1 MSALFV
7 KITNPINFMTQ
18 IIHQQL
24 DSVSITLG
32 TPSFFRLFSFLNIPI
47 KRVLARIFSALL
59 LLSLAACSIKQDDV
73 VVALPGCDLEYSRY
87 QATVTGYC
95 QEAAAD
101 LPESVATIH
110 KSITI
115 KPLNEISEVFWFNKK
130 MKYSVIKQV
139 ASSPLIFIIA
149 GTGASYDS
157 SKMLS
162 LQKSFFQQGYHV
174 ISLSSP
180 TFANFIVN
188 SPNTKYMPGDL
199 AHDAEYLYKVMNLVW
214 AQVQAEDEV
223 EASSFSLTGYSL
235 GGAHSA
241 FVSLLDEE
249 KQAFNFEKVLLINP
263 PVSLY
268 NSVSILDDYFD
279 LRDNREAAVAMFDE
293 IFERFSKGYAVQ
305 RSSKFDQESIF
316 SLFKNVKLTEAEL
329 KLLIGASFRMS
340 SSDMIFAIDVS
351 FNTGAI
357 SYKNHAID
365 KFESLSHSMQRASD
379 ITFGDYFDG
388 AMLPRARRE
397 EAKLTKEDLIQRYSL
412 HAIEDYLKTSD
423 KIYLVTNQDDII
435 LQAGEV
441 EYLQS
446 IFAERAKIFPRGGH
460 CGNLDRVSFVE
471 HLNTTFQ
478 GGIN

>member
-1 MSALFV
+1 ML
-7 KITNPINFMTQ
+7 T
-18 IIHQQL
+18 
-24 DSVSITLG
+24 
-32 TPSFFRLFSFLNIPI
+32 
-47 KRVLARIFSALL
+47 
-59 LLSLAACSIKQDDV
+59 LAACSSKHDV
-73 VVALPGCDLEYSRY
+73 VELATPRCDLEYSRY

-101 LPESVATIH
+101 LPESLVTLN

-130 MKYSVIKQV
+130 MDYSLIKQE
-139 ASSPLIFIIA
+139 ARAPLIFIIA
-149 GTGASYDS
+149 GTGAGYDS
-157 SKMLS
+157 AKMIS

-188 SPNTKYMPGDL
+188 SPNTQYMPGDL
-199 AHDAEYLYKVMNLVW
+199 AHDAEDLYKVMNLVW
-214 AQVQAEDEV
+214 AQVQAQDEV
-223 EASSFSLTGYSL
+223 DASSFSLTGYSL

-241 FVSLLDEE
+241 FVALLDEE
-249 KQAFNFEKVLLINP
+249 KQLFNFEKVLMINP

-268 NSVSILDDYFD
+268 NSVSILDEYFD
-279 LRDNREAAVAMFDE
+279 LRDNRQAAVAMFDE
-293 IFERFSKGYAVQ
+293 IFERFSNVYSVQ
-305 RSSKFDQESIF
+305 RSSKFDQGTIF
-316 SLFKNVKLTEAEL
+316 NLFKDVKLSETEL

-357 SYKNHAID
+357 SYKNHTID

-388 AMLPRARRE
+388 AMLPRAQRE
-397 EAKLTKEDLIQRYSL
+397 EASLTKADLIQRYSL
-412 HAIEDYLKTSD
+412 HAIEGYLKKTD

-435 LQAGEV
+435 LRPGEV

-446 IFAERAKIFPRGGH
+446 IFAERAKVFPRGGH
-460 CGNLDRVSFVE
+460 CGNLDRLSFVE
-471 HLNTTFQ
+471 HLNATFQ
-478 GGIN
+478 SGVN

>member
-1 MSALFV
+1 
-7 KITNPINFMTQ
+7 MTQ
-18 IIHQQL
+18 IKYQHL
-24 DSVSITLG
+24 NLASTKLRS
-32 TPSFFRLFSFLNIPI
+32 PRFFRQFWFLNT
-47 KRVLARIFSALL
+47 LAKIRAVYVFSLL
-59 LLSLAACSIKQDDV
+59 LICSLTACSSKQDEV
-73 VVALPGCDLEYSRY
+73 EVTLPGCDLEYSRY

-101 LPESVATIH
+101 LPKSLITIN
-110 KSITI
+110 KGITI

-130 MKYSVIKQV
+130 MNYSLIKQA
-139 ASSPLIFIIA
+139 ASAPLIFIIA
-149 GTGASYDS
+149 GTGAGYDS
-157 SKMLS
+157 AKMLS

-188 SPNTKYMPGDL
+188 SPNTKHMPGDL
-199 AHDAEYLYKVMNLVW
+199 AHDAEALYKVMNLVW

-241 FVSLLDEE
+241 FIALLDEE
-249 KQAFNFEKVLLINP
+249 KQAFNFEKVLMINP

-293 IFERFSKGYAVQ
+293 IFERFSNGYAVQ
-305 RSSKFDQESIF
+305 RSSKFDQGSIF

-357 SYKNHAID
+357 SYKNHTID

-397 EAKLTKEDLIQRYSL
+397 EANLTKADLIQRYSL

-423 KIYLVTNQDDII
+423 KIFLVTNQDDII

-471 HLNTTFQ
+471 HLNATFQ

>member
-1 MSALFV
+1 MRIL
-7 KITNPINFMTQ
+7 
-18 IIHQQL
+18 
-24 DSVSITLG
+24 SI
-32 TPSFFRLFSFLNIPI
+32 
-47 KRVLARIFSALL
+47 LL
-59 LLSLAACSIKQDDV
+59 IMMLAACSSKEDGDLV
-73 VVALPGCDLEYSRY
+73 DVALSVCDFEYSRY

-95 QEAAAD
+95 QEPAAD
-101 LPESVATIH
+101 LPESLDIIN
-110 KSITI
+110 KRITI
-115 KPLNEISEVFWFNKK
+115 KPLNEISDVFWFNRK
-130 MKYSVIKQV
+130 MKYSLIKQDAV
-139 ASSPLIFIIA
+139 APLIFIIA

-157 SKMLS
+157 AKMVS

-174 ISLSSP
+174 ISISSP

-199 AHDAEYLYKVMNLVW
+199 AHDAEDLYKVMNLVW
-214 AQVQAEDEV
+214 AQVQAQDEV

-241 FVSLLDEE
+241 FIALLDEE

-279 LRDNREAAVAMFDE
+279 LRNNRQASVAMFDE
-293 IFERFSKGYAVQ
+293 IFARFSDIYSMQ
-305 RSSKFDQESIF
+305 RSSTFDQGSIYN
-316 SLFKNVKLTEAEL
+316 LFKNAELTEAEL

-357 SYKNHAID
+357 TYKNHTID
-365 KFESLSHSMQRASD
+365 KLESLTHSMQRASD
-379 ITFGDYFDG
+379 ITFGDYFDR
-388 AMLPRARRE
+388 AMLPRAQRE
-397 EAKLTKEDLIQRYSL
+397 DANITKADLIKRYSL
-412 HAIEDYLKTSD
+412 HEIEDYLKASD

-441 EYLQS
+441 DYLQAL
-446 IFAERAKIFPRGGH
+446 FGARAKIFPRGGH
-460 CGNLDRVSFVE
+460 CGNLDRLSFVE
-471 HLNTTFQ
+471 HLKTTFQ
-478 GGIN
+478 GGGN